1 MLHCSARPQPLTLL
15 GAVSLAAARFV
26 LELLRR
32 CVKQCRWA
40 RDAANTQDDTGRC
53 PVTNF
58 VSPLW
63 TLLGRAHIYSQ
74 YAQVHSVPLV

>member
-40 RDAANTQDDTGRC
+40 RDAANTQDDTVGAA
-53 PVTNF
+53 
-58 VSPLW
+58 SPISCKSRACQNHLW
-63 TLLGRAHIYSQ
+63 TLLGGAHI
-74 YAQVHSVPLV
+74 